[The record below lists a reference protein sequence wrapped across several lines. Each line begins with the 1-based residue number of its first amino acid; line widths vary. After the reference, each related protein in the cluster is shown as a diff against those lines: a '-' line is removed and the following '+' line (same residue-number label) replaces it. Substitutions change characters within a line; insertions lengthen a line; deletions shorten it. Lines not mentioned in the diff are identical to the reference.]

1 MNRFLPSL
9 LTPIRILFFC
19 LAAPPLLSI
28 IILITILDN
37 TAITEKNWPLTQ
49 SDIQRAKSI
58 IDNKH
63 AKSKKT
69 IRLNEKDLNIA
80 LSYLLNHYIF
90 TTSQITVNAD
100 HLEFKIALLLNKN
113 ILGKYINFSFNL
125 TKSDGYPVIQSLDIG
140 RLFIANELAGRI
152 LKKIIKNTPLKK
164 YFILA
169 SQHVTDIQ
177 IENSELVI
185 NYITPDDLELKEKLS
200 LNNKGFRSVLF
211 YQQLITKVI
220 AQHDP
225 KTLLSLAELLQPLFK
240 SASQRSTLKNAIA
253 ENRAVL
259 IAISTYV
266 NKKEIQPYIPFNI
279 SPTTTKQY
287 PAFMYKRQD
296 MAKHFMGS
304 AVLAASGAETFAYT
318 LGQEKELSDAKRGSG
333 FSFVDLAGD
342 RAGLRFGKTAVAS
355 AKQAIKFQQHIA
367 NIKDYTT
374 FMPEVRDLPENMSD
388 IVFKQKY
395 QSVYSP
401 TYQKM
406 LEKIDQRISALA
418 IYQNN

>member
-1 MNRFLPSL
+1 MNHLLPSI

-19 LAAPPLLSI
+19 LAAPPLLSV
-28 IILITILDN
+28 IILITIIDN
-37 TAITEKNWPLTQ
+37 TAITEKNWLLTQ
-49 SDIQRAKSI
+49 NDIQRAKSI
-58 IDNKH
+58 IDNKS

-90 TTSQITVNAD
+90 TSSQITVNAD
-100 HLEFKIALLLNKN
+100 HLQFKIALLLNKN

-125 TKSDGYPVIQSLDIG
+125 SKKDGYPVIQSLDIG
-140 RLFIANELAGRI
+140 RLFIANELAGKI
-152 LKKIIKNTPLKK
+152 LKKIIKNTPLKE

-177 IENSELVI
+177 IENNKLVI
-185 NYITPDDLELKEKLS
+185 NYITPDDLDLKVKLS
-200 LNNKGFRSVLF
+200 LNNRNFRSVLF
-211 YQQLITKVI
+211 YQHLITKVI

-279 SPTTTKQY
+279 SPSNNQQY
-287 PAFMYKRQD
+287 PAFMYRRQD
-296 MAKHFMGS
+296 MAKHFMAS

-318 LGQEKELSDAKRGSG
+318 LGQEKELSDAKHGSG

-342 RAGLRFGKTAVAS
+342 RAGLRFGRTAVAS
-355 AKQAIKFQQHIA
+355 AKEAMALQQHIA

-374 FMPEVRDLPENMSD
+374 FMPEVRDLPENMND
-388 IVFKQKY
+388 TVFKQRY
-395 QSVYSP
+395 QSVYSAN
-401 TYQKM
+401 YQKM

-418 IYQNN
+418 IYQN

>member
-1 MNRFLPSL
+1 VNRFLPSL

-19 LAAPPLLSI
+19 LAAPPLLAV
-28 IILITILDN
+28 IILITIIDN
-37 TAITEKNWPLTQ
+37 TAITQKNWPLTQ

-58 IDNKH
+58 IDNKS

-69 IRLNEKDLNIA
+69 MRLNEKDLNIA

-100 HLEFKIALLLNKN
+100 HLQFKITLLLNKN

-125 TKSDGYPVIQSLDIG
+125 TKEDGYPVIQSLDIG

-152 LKKIIKNTPLKK
+152 LKKIIKNTPLKE

-169 SQHVTDIQ
+169 SQHVTNIQ
-177 IENSELVI
+177 IENNKLVI
-185 NYITPDDLELKEKLS
+185 NYITPDDLELKGKLS
-200 LNNKGFRSVLF
+200 LNNSSFRSVLF

-279 SPTTTKQY
+279 SPATNKQY

-296 MAKHFMGS
+296 MAKHFMAS
-304 AVLAASGAETFAYT
+304 AVLAASGAESFAYT
-318 LGQEKELSDAKRGSG
+318 LGQEKELNDAKRGSG

-355 AKQAIKFQQHIA
+355 AKQAKILQQHIA

-374 FMPEVRDLPENMSD
+374 FMPEVRDLPENMND

-401 TYQKM
+401 NYQKM
-406 LEKIDQRISALA
+406 LEKIDQRISALP